1 VFGIP
6 AASLHMW
13 IGHKGR
19 RIAFNRGN
27 SLYFNLTVFIDL
39 RFRYRTRPPH
49 SSTNVPLQCW
59 LTKKPA
65 QHAI

>member
-6 AASLHMW
+6 ANSLHMW
-13 IGHKGR
+13 IGYKGR

-39 RFRYRTRPPH
+39 RFRYNPQH
-49 SSTNVPLQCW
+49 SNTQQWVSAT
-59 LTKKPA
+59 
-65 QHAI
+65 